1 MKIGDYGL
9 DSMLAVTVDYTSYPF
24 QTNSKITS
32 AGKELFLDR
41 LLGLKKMIENTT
53 NMEQKL
59 LV

>member
-1 MKIGDYGL
+1 MMEELIFAILRFKNM
-9 DSMLAVTVDYTSYPF
+9 ML
-24 QTNSKITS
+24 KR
-32 AGKELFLDR
+32 ERMFLGR